1 MIPEIEIKPKK
12 RLFQLK
18 TKKNLICFYQI
29 LLIAP
34 LNTQNNILKYWRDIE
49 IFNLPDLPDD
59 IGYLQAEKP
68 LPWTEKLEPL
78 EEAKR
83 RYILYF
89 GKQSKRDLVS
99 IIERL
104 TNDTGEK
111 PDWTESVSGNSCM
124 AVLILEENGQLIEDG
139 GYLQASYLHGL
150 TCLKKNTSMDTVPE
164 KLKRAQDD
172 FKERYKYDPFSHE
185 KNQPLTDKPLSW
197 EQLKNEIQVLNDTS
211 IEEITCD
218 NTIYCKTIIISKKIK
233 NSDTAFLNSFYL
245 DDLNVLIE
253 HPKQWNTGLQSYL
266 QTEISEADRIDL
278 LQSDRAF
285 FQTLSP
291 ENMPIGKWPS
301 DPAYGAYSAQ
311 LGAMNTAL
319 KELNT
324 EGLTGIN
331 GPPGTGKTT
340 LLNDIIA
347 EVIVQRA
354 KKLADSNNVNI
365 FMPSQT
371 VSRPAGTITYYPI
384 KPSIFEDAGI
394 VVASN
399 NNAAVENITKELPDK
414 SKIHDSFTEANYF
427 AEYSQELIPK
437 ESWGL
442 LSAALGNSENRNAFK
457 INFWYGKEN
466 KPGFDAYLK
475 SLYINAEN
483 EDLTTI
489 YRAKFNTARQ
499 ELHAMSAKF
508 ERFRSEAKTFHG
520 QLVENIKNLVKRQNL
535 NIQIDG
541 LKTEKE
547 RLDRKLK
554 AEEENHNSLNA
565 KRAHMLENI
574 KIHNAS
580 KPPFFIIQKWFST
593 RAYKN
598 WNEPYQRYIGE
609 FNQINQEIS
618 VSEKKQ
624 ELLKQKLRENL
635 QESSKLNTTL
645 QPIIQ
650 AINSY
655 NKQKQQLHEQYG
667 IAYANIPDENMYRA
681 YTKDRDTFHKANPWS
696 SEQLNTL
703 RGGIFLKS
711 LELHRYTILSNA
723 RQFRSNIFMLFE
735 LMDNKVE
742 ASHKIA
748 ETAWKTLFF
757 LIPVVSTSLAS
768 VSRLFKNLA
777 PSTIG
782 YLLLDEAGQA
792 TPQSA
797 AGIIN
802 RSKRSII
809 IGDPLQIEPVLTT
822 PHKLIHILNQPY
834 QNKETWSPLD
844 TSAQK
849 LADRF
854 TNKGTLMPQNNGS
867 PIWTGFPLRTHRRCE
882 DPMFSLANTIAYSGQ
897 MVKATEQKEPA
908 NDIDPSQWF
917 DVKGTTIQD
926 RHVVLEEI
934 IILKEKLSLLGK
946 EQEVFV
952 ISPFKSVA
960 NRCRL
965 ELSRSFP
972 NAKCGTIHTF
982 QGKET
987 DIVFLI
993 LGSDPKKPGA
1003 RTWAS
1008 QKPNMLN
1015 VALTRAKRRFYVIG
1029 NKSLWQSCNYFNEVA
1044 STLQCPTQ

>member
-1 MIPEIEIKPKK
+1 M
-12 RLFQLK
+12 
-18 TKKNLICFYQI
+18 
-29 LLIAP
+29 
-34 LNTQNNILKYWRDIE
+34 NTQKNVLKYWRDIE

-59 IGYLQAEKP
+59 IGYLQAGKP
-68 LPWTEKLEPL
+68 LPWTQKLEPL

-89 GKQSKRDLVS
+89 GKQSKPELVS
-99 IIERL
+99 IIEKL
-104 TNDTGEK
+104 TDDNGEK
-111 PDWTESVSGNSCM
+111 PDWTEKVSGNSCM
-124 AVLILEENGQLIEDG
+124 AVLILEENGQLVEDG

-150 TCLKKNTSMDTVPE
+150 TCLKNNSPMDTVPE
-164 KLKRAQDD
+164 KLQRVQED

-185 KNQPLTDKPLSW
+185 QNHPLTDKPLSW
-197 EQLKNEIQVLNDTS
+197 EELKNEIQILNDTS
-211 IEEITCD
+211 IKEIACD

-245 DDLNVLIE
+245 DDLNSLIE
-253 HPKQWNTGLQSYL
+253 HPKQWNTSLQSYL
-266 QTEISEADRIDL
+266 KSEIREADRVNL
-278 LQSDRAF
+278 LQSDNAF

-311 LGAMNTAL
+311 LGAMNTVL
-319 KELNT
+319 KELKT

-347 EVIVQRA
+347 EIIVQRA

-371 VSRPAGTITYYPI
+371 VSRPAGTITYYPV

-394 VVASN
+394 VVSSN

-414 SKIHDSFTEANYF
+414 SKIHHSFTEADYF
-427 AEYSQELIPK
+427 AEYSQELISK

-457 INFWYGKEN
+457 TNFWYGKEN

-475 SLYINAEN
+475 SLYVNAEN
-483 EDLTTI
+483 EDLTI
-489 YRAKFNTARQ
+489 EYRAKFDTAKQ
-499 ELHAMSAKF
+499 ELQSMIETF
-508 ERFRSEAKTFHG
+508 ERFRNEAKTFHG
-520 QLVENIKNLVKRQNL
+520 QLVQNIKNLVKRNNL
-535 NIQIDG
+535 NIQINL
-541 LKTEKE
+541 LKIEEEK
-547 RLDRKLK
+547 LDQSLK
-554 AEEENHNSLNA
+554 AEGENHNGLNA
-565 KRAHMLENI
+565 KRVEIQENI

-598 WNEPYQRYIGE
+598 WNKPYQRYIDE
-609 FNQINQEIS
+609 FSQINQQIS

-624 ELLKQKLRENL
+624 EHLKKKLRENL
-635 QESSKLNTTL
+635 QESSKLNTAL
-645 QPIIQ
+645 KPIIQ

-655 NKQKQQLHEQYG
+655 SRQKQRLHEKYG
-667 IAYANIPDENMYRA
+667 IAYANIPDENLYRA

-703 RGGIFLKS
+703 RSNIFLKS
-711 LELHRYTILSNA
+711 LELHRYTILANA

-735 LMDNKVE
+735 MMDSKVE

-748 ETAWKTLFF
+748 QTAWKTLFF

-768 VSRLFKNLA
+768 VSRLFRNLA
-777 PSTIG
+777 PNMIG

-792 TPQSA
+792 TPQSSV
-797 AGIIN
+797 GIIN

-822 PHKLIHILNQPY
+822 PHKLIHILNHPY
-834 QNKETWSPLD
+834 QNEETWSPLD
-844 TSAQK
+844 TSTQK
-849 LADRF
+849 LADRV
-854 TNKGTLMPQNNGS
+854 TDKGTLMPQNNGN

-882 DPMFSLANTIAYSGQ
+882 DPMFTLANTIAYSGQ

-908 NDIDPSQWF
+908 NHIGPSQWF
-917 DVKGTTIQD
+917 DVKDTTIQD
-926 RHVVLEEI
+926 RHVVIEEI
-934 IILKEKLSLLGK
+934 TLLKEKLTLLGK

-960 NRCRL
+960 NRCRM
-965 ELSRSFP
+965 ELNISFP

-993 LGSDPKKPGA
+993 LGSDPKRPGA
-1003 RTWAS
+1003 RAWAS

-1015 VALTRAKRRFYVIG
+1015 VALTRAKRRFYIIG
-1029 NKSLWQSCNYFNEVA
+1029 NRSLWKNHNYFDEV
-1044 STLQCPTQ
+1044 SKTLSYH

>member
-1 MIPEIEIKPKK
+1 M
-12 RLFQLK
+12 
-18 TKKNLICFYQI
+18 
-29 LLIAP
+29 
-34 LNTQNNILKYWRDIE
+34 NTQKNILKYWRDIE

-59 IGYLQAEKP
+59 VGYLQAQKP

-89 GKQSKRDLVS
+89 GKQSKPDLVS
-99 IIERL
+99 IIEKL
-104 TNDTGEK
+104 TDDTGEK
-111 PDWTESVSGNSCM
+111 PDWTAKVSGNSCM

-150 TCLKKNTSMDTVPE
+150 TCLKKNTPMDTVPE
-164 KLKRAQDD
+164 KLQRVQED

-185 KNQPLTDKPLSW
+185 QNQQLTDKPLSW
-197 EQLKNEIQVLNDTS
+197 EELKNEIKVLNDNA
-211 IEEITCD
+211 IEEISCG
-218 NTIYCKTIIISKKIK
+218 NTIFCKTIIISKKIK

-245 DDLNVLIE
+245 DDLNSLIE
-253 HPKQWNTGLQSYL
+253 HPKHWNTALQSYL
-266 QTEISEADRIDL
+266 KPKVRAADRIDL
-278 LQSDRAF
+278 LQSDTAF

-319 KELNT
+319 KELKT
-324 EGLTGIN
+324 EGLIGIN

-347 EVIVQRA
+347 EAIVQRA
-354 KKLADSNNVNI
+354 KKLAESNNVNI

-371 VSRPAGTITYYPI
+371 VSRPAGTIMYYPI
-384 KPSIFEDAGI
+384 KQNIFEDTGI

-414 SKIHDSFTEANYF
+414 SKIHHSFKEADYF
-427 AEYSQELIPK
+427 AEYSQELISK

-457 INFWYGKEN
+457 TNFWYGKEN

-475 SLYINAEN
+475 SLYVNAEN
-483 EDLTTI
+483 EDLTI
-489 YRAKFNTARQ
+489 EYRAKFDTAKQ
-499 ELHAMSAKF
+499 ELQSMIETF
-508 ERFRSEAKTFHG
+508 ERFRNEAKIFHS
-520 QLVENIKNLVKRQNL
+520 QLVQNIKNLVKRHNL
-535 NIQIDG
+535 NIQINL
-541 LKTEKE
+541 LKTQKEKLSQE
-547 RLDRKLK
+547 LK
-554 AEEENHNSLNA
+554 HEDGNHKELNT
-565 KRAHMLENI
+565 KRAQVQENI
-574 KIHNAS
+574 KIQTAS
-580 KPPFFIIQKWFST
+580 KPSFFIIQKWFST

-598 WNEPYQRYIGE
+598 WNAPYQRYIDE
-609 FNQINQEIS
+609 LNQINRQIS
-618 VSEKKQ
+618 GSEKKQ
-624 ELLKQKLRENL
+624 EQLKQKHSENL

-645 QPIIQ
+645 QPIIA
-650 AINSY
+650 AINNY

-667 IAYANIPDENMYRA
+667 IAYANIPDENLYSA

-703 RGGIFLKS
+703 RGNIFLKS
-711 LELHRYTILSNA
+711 LELHQYAILANA

-735 LMDNKVE
+735 IMDSKVE
-742 ASHKIA
+742 VSNKIA

-768 VSRLFKNLA
+768 VSRLFRNLS

-797 AGIIN
+797 TGIIN
-802 RSKRSII
+802 RSKRNII

-834 QNKETWSPLD
+834 QNEQTWSPLD

-849 LADRF
+849 LADRI
-854 TNKGTLMPQNNGS
+854 TDNGTLMQQNNGA

-882 DPMFSLANTIAYSGQ
+882 DPMFTLANTIAYSGQ
-897 MVKATEQKEPA
+897 MVKATEQKESL
-908 NDIDPSQWF
+908 NHIGPSQWF
-917 DVKGTTIQD
+917 DVQGITLED
-926 RHVVLEEI
+926 RHVVIEEI
-934 IILKEKLSLLGK
+934 TLLKEKLEALGK

-993 LGSDPKKPGA
+993 LGSDPKRPGA
-1003 RTWAS
+1003 RAWAS

-1015 VALTRAKRRFYVIG
+1015 VALTRAKRRFYIIG
-1029 NKSLWQSCNYFNEVA
+1029 NRSLWQSCNYFDEV
-1044 STLQCPTQ
+1044 SKTLS